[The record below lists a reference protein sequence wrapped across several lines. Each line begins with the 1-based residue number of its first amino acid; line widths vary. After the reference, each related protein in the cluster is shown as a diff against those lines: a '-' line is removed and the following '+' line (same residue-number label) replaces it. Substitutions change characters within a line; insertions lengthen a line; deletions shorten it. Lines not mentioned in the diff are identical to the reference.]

1 MTHSAGPVQSI
12 DRVLD
17 LVELLADS
25 PSGMLLSE
33 LAGESG
39 LHISTVHR
47 LLNSLIE
54 RGYARK
60 DLSSNRYCLT
70 LRLFEVGCKV
80 SGAMDLLALARPWLD
95 DLSDFSQ
102 EAVHLGKPDGAED
115 RKSVV

>member
-80 SGAMDLLALARPWLD
+80 SEIGRAH
-95 DLSDFSQ
+95 
-102 EAVHLGKPDGAED
+102 V
-115 RKSVV
+115 

>member
-1 MTHSAGPVQSI
+1 M
-12 DRVLD
+12 
-17 LVELLADS
+17 ELLADS

-70 LRLFEVGCKV
+70 LRLFEVV
-80 SGAMDLLALARPWLD
+80 LLFFPYYAINR
-95 DLSDFSQ
+95 SIHYMKINFII
-102 EAVHLGKPDGAED
+102 
-115 RKSVV
+115 